1 MEALGKP
8 VVPGMKTTKVVSEAD
23 ADADCGE
30 YDDDHWDD
38 EKSEK
43 RNVIFNSSNNTGDEI
58 YLKNPRRNPSKKKR
72 IIVKV

>member
-38 EKSEK
+38 EKIEK

>member
-38 EKSEK
+38 EKVRKEM
-43 RNVIFNSSNNTGDEI
+43 
-58 YLKNPRRNPSKKKR
+58 
-72 IIVKV
+72 